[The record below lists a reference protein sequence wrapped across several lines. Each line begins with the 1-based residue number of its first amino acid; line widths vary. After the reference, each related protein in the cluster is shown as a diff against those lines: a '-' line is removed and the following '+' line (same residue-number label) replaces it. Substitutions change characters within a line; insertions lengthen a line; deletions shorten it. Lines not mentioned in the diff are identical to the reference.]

1 MDSGFIT
8 QMKDKN
14 GDMWYHQ
21 IVIDTINEN
30 KDKMYQKLLLYSNEL
45 EDRIDDINNIN
56 EKISLALESAE
67 NRLDK
72 AIEYAE
78 DEIEGAKGCIYREL
92 PEEIYIEC
100 WKEILDI
107 LKGVDKK

>member
-1 MDSGFIT
+1 MDNGFIT

-21 IVIDTINEN
+21 VVIDTINEN

-72 AIEYAE
+72 AIEYIETNIE
-78 DEIEGAKGCIYREL
+78 DEYKWGGLLYEN
-92 PEEIYIEC
+92 EE
-100 WKEILDI
+100 KKKVLDI
-107 LKGVDKK
+107 LKGSDKE

>member
-1 MDSGFIT
+1 MENGFIT

-45 EDRIDDINNIN
+45 EDRIDEINNLN

-67 NRLDK
+67 HRLDK
-72 AIEYAE
+72 AIEY
-78 DEIEGAKGCIYREL
+78 IELAIKCTPSSTRKDIANMIL
-92 PEEIYIEC
+92 INH
-100 WKEILDI
+100 KTMLDI
-107 LKGVDKK
+107 LKGVDKE